1 MDMFSRSRL
10 LLGQAGMD
18 KLAKSHV
25 VLLGLGGVGGY
36 TAEALA
42 RSGIGKLTLVDHDT
56 VAETNLNRQVVATR
70 DTLDMKKVEAM
81 AQRIRS
87 IRPDMELELLDQFF
101 LPDQPLPALE
111 TADYVVDAIDTVA
124 AKVELASRC
133 EAAGVPLIAAMGCG
147 NKLSPLG
154 FTVTD
159 IYKTEG
165 CPLCKAMRRE
175 LKKKNVRH
183 LKVVYSPD
191 PPSPR
196 EEPEDIMTDAR
207 GKRSV
212 AGSLA
217 YVVGIAGL
225 MLAWQVVTDLTEGLR
240 PGQIQEDSK

>member
-18 KLAKSHV
+18 KLQNSHV

-56 VAETNLNRQVVATR
+56 VATTNLNRQVVATQQ
-70 DTLDMKKVEAM
+70 TLDMKKVEAM

-101 LPDQPLPALE
+101 LPDEPLPQLE
-111 TADYVVDAIDTVA
+111 SADYVVDAIDTVS
-124 AKVELASRC
+124 AKVELARRC
-133 EAAGVPLIAAMGCG
+133 DEAGIPLIAAMGCG
-147 NKLSPLG
+147 NNLSPLG

-165 CPLCKAMRRE
+165 CPLCKVMRRE
-175 LKKKNVRH
+175 LKKRGIRR
-183 LKVVYSPD
+183 LKVVYSPEL
-191 PPSPR
+191 PAQR
-196 EEPEDIMTDAR
+196 EEPENIMDDAR

-217 YVVGIAGL
+217 YVVGVAGL
-225 MLAWQVVTDLTEGLR
+225 MLAWQVITDLTEGLR
-240 PGQIQEDSK
+240 PGQMQEDAE